1 MQLTRNVTHLE
12 GESAKG
18 KGGKGKGKDKR
29 GEKGKGKQP
38 VVWCGDSSNPK
49 CWRQLV
55 LPNATTGLLPREME
69 VSHPHLYLYL
79 SSLVPSYTPSYLP
92 FGTTLLV
99 TCPDLT
105 LLLILRINT
114 ACHRR
119 YKART

>member
-69 VSHPHLYLYL
+69 VSHSHLYLYL
-79 SSLVPSYTPSYLP
+79 SSLVPSYTPSYMSLQNVVP
-92 FGTTLLV
+92 H
-99 TCPDLT
+99 DAR
-105 LLLILRINT
+105 RICGFFT
-114 ACHRR
+114 FFFSKPCSIRCHL
-119 YKART
+119 AV